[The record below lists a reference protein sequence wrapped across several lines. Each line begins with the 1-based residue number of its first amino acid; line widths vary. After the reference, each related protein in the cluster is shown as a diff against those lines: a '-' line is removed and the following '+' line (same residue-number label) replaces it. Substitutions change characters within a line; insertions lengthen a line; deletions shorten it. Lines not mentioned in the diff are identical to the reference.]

1 MALGTFGGILSTGQQ
16 ALLAHQTAL
25 QVTGQNIANANTPGY
40 SRERAELAPVP
51 TSSTRLLRAG
61 VTVEAITRAY
71 DRFITT
77 QVAAASSNLKST
89 QTQSDLLGQVEALFN
104 DLNTPETGLS
114 GVLEAFFQGLR
125 DLAQHPQGLAERS
138 SVLQQGENVVDAFHR
153 LANGVQ
159 GLYQERNTQLSDAV
173 TEVNHLTTQLA
184 ALNLQIQEREV
195 DPKNHANTL
204 RDQQDLLLKQLAEKI
219 NITSF
224 TTDAGQ
230 LTVLLGGGRPL
241 VEGRQSFNLATRV
254 DPDDPQRL
262 LVHLNDAQ
270 GNGTEVSAQIRSGQL
285 HGLLIG
291 RDTVLPRL
299 QASLDR
305 LAAQLTTSLN
315 QAHSVGYGLDGTTGQ
330 DFLVVRQV
338 SGRALA
344 ANTGGGTLQSVSVSD
359 PFQLTLD
366 DYYIQFAGG
375 GAQPTFDIVDATTGA
390 TIVSGQNYTAG
401 ATFHFAGLALTLA
414 DNGTPPQPG
423 DTFLVRTT
431 HDAAKNIAVAPTLLA
446 HPRQVAAAQSLNP
459 GDNTNALALARLRDT
474 PAIDGSTFGTF
485 YHTMVTSVGAVSQQ
499 ASRLA
504 ENQQTVLTDL
514 ENRREAISGV
524 SLDEEQVN
532 LIRFQQA
539 YNAAANFIRI
549 AEELGQTVLGLIQ

>member
-1 MALGTFGGILSTGQQ
+1 MGTFGSILSTGQQ

-40 SRERAELAPVP
+40 SRERAELVPVP
-51 TSSTRLLRAG
+51 TSSTRLLRSG
-61 VTVEAITRAY
+61 VTVEEITRAY

-104 DLNTPETGLS
+104 DLNTPDTGLS
-114 GVLEAFFQGLR
+114 GALDTFFQGLH
-125 DLAQHPQGLAERS
+125 DLAQHPQGLSERS
-138 SVLQQGENVVDAFHR
+138 SVLQQGENVADAFHR
-153 LANGVQ
+153 LANGLQ
-159 GLYQERNTQLSDAV
+159 ELYQERNTQLSDAV

-219 NITSF
+219 NVTSF

-241 VEGRQSFNLATRV
+241 VEGGQSFNLATRV

-262 LVHLNDAQ
+262 LVDLNDAQ
-270 GNGTEVSAQIRSGQL
+270 DNGTDVTAQIRSGQI
-285 HGLLIG
+285 HGLLVG

-315 QAHSVGYGLDGTTGQ
+315 QTHSMGYGLDGTTGQ
-330 DFLVVRQV
+330 DFFAARQV
-338 SGRALA
+338 SGQALA
-344 ANTGGGTLQSVSVSD
+344 ANTGGGTLQSVNVSD

-366 DYYIQFAGG
+366 DYRIQFTSG

-390 TIVSGQNYTAG
+390 TVASGQTYTAG
-401 ATFHFAGLALTLA
+401 ATFHFAGLAVTLA

-459 GDNTNALALARLRDT
+459 GDNANALALAQLRDT
-474 PAIDGSTFGTF
+474 LAIDGSTFGTF

-504 ENQQTVLTDL
+504 ENQQTALTGL

-549 AEELGQTVLGLIQ
+549 AEELGQTVLGLIR

>member
-1 MALGTFGGILSTGQQ
+1 MGTFGSILFTGQQ

-40 SRERAELAPVP
+40 SRERAELVSAPSAL
-51 TSSTRLLRAG
+51 TNILRSG
-61 VTVEAITRAY
+61 VNVEEITRAY

-77 QVAAASSNLKST
+77 QVTVAGSNLKST

-104 DLNTPETGLS
+104 DLNTPEAGLS
-114 GVLEAFFQGLR
+114 GALDAFFQGLH
-125 DLAQHPQGLAERS
+125 DLAQNPQGLSERS
-138 SVLQQGENVVDAFHR
+138 SVLQQGANVAEAFHR
-153 LANGVQ
+153 LADGLQ
-159 GLYQERNTQLSDAV
+159 GLYQERNAELGDAV
-173 TEVNHLTTQLA
+173 GEVNQLTTQLA
-184 ALNLQIQEREV
+184 ALNVQIREREV

-230 LTVLLGGGRPL
+230 TTVLLGGGRPL
-241 VEGRQSFNLATRV
+241 VEGGQSFNLATRV

-262 LVHLNDAQ
+262 LIDLNDTQ
-270 GNGTEVSAQIRSGQL
+270 DNGTDVTAQIRSGHI
-285 HGLLIG
+285 HGLLVG

-315 QAHSVGYGLDGTTGQ
+315 QTHSTGYGLDGTTGQ
-330 DFLVVRQV
+330 DFFVARQV
-338 SGRALA
+338 SGQALA
-344 ANTGGGTLQSVSVSD
+344 ANTGGGTLQNVSVFD
-359 PFQLTLD
+359 PSQLTLD
-366 DYYIQFAGG
+366 DYRLQFING

-390 TIVSGQNYTAG
+390 TVASGQNYTAG
-401 ATFHFAGLALTLA
+401 ATFHFAGLAVTLA
-414 DNGTPPQPG
+414 DNGVPPQPG
-423 DTFLVRTT
+423 DTFLLRTT
-431 HDAAKNIAVAPTLLA
+431 HDAAKNIAIAPTLLE

-459 GDNTNALALARLRDT
+459 GDNTNALALAQLRDT
-474 PAIDGSTFGTF
+474 LAIDGSTFGTF
-485 YHTMVTSVGAVSQQ
+485 YHSLVTGVGVVSQQ

-504 ENQQTVLTDL
+504 ENQQTALTDL
-514 ENRREAISGV
+514 ENRREALSGV

-549 AEELGQTVLGLIQ
+549 AGELGRTVLDLVQ

>member
-1 MALGTFGGILSTGQQ
+1 MGTYGSILFTGQQ

-40 SRERAELAPVP
+40 SRERAELVSAPS
-51 TSSTRLLRAG
+51 SSTRIMRSG
-61 VTVEAITRAY
+61 VHVEEITRAY

-77 QVAAASSNLKST
+77 QVAVASSNLKGA

-114 GVLEAFFQGLR
+114 GALEALFQGLH
-125 DLAQHPQGLAERS
+125 DLAQHPQGLSERS
-138 SVLQQGENVVDAFHR
+138 SVLQQGQNVAEAFHQ
-153 LANGVQ
+153 LANGLQ
-159 GLYQERNTQLSDAV
+159 GLYQGRNAELGDAV
-173 TEVNHLTTQLA
+173 TDVNHLTAQLA
-184 ALNLQIQEREV
+184 RLNQQIREREV

-224 TTDAGQ
+224 PTGAGQ
-230 LTVLLGGGRPL
+230 VTVLLGGGRPL
-241 VEGRQSFNLATRV
+241 VEGGQSFNLATRV

-262 LVHLNDAQ
+262 LVDLNDAQ
-270 GNGTEVSAQIRSGQL
+270 SNGTDVTAQIQSG
-285 HGLLIG
+285 HIYGLLVG

-315 QAHSVGYGLDGTTGQ
+315 QTHSTGYGLDGTTGQ
-330 DFLVVRQV
+330 DFFVARQV
-338 SGRALA
+338 SGQALA
-344 ANTGGGTLQSVSVSD
+344 ANTGGGTLQSVSVFD
-359 PFQLTLD
+359 PSQLTLD
-366 DYYIQFAGG
+366 DYRLQFTSG
-375 GAQPTFDIVDATTGA
+375 GAQPTFDIVDATTG
-390 TIVSGQNYTAG
+390 TTVISGQNYTAG
-401 ATFHFAGLALTLA
+401 ATFRFAGLAVTLA

-423 DTFLVRTT
+423 DTFVLRTT
-431 HDAAKNIAVAPTLLA
+431 RKAAQNIAVAPTLLA

-459 GDNTNALALARLRDT
+459 GDNANALALAQLRDT
-474 PAIDGSTFGTF
+474 LAMDGSTFGAF
-485 YHTMVTSVGAVSQQ
+485 YHTLVTSVGAVSQQ

-504 ENQQTVLTDL
+504 DNQQIVLTDL
-514 ENRREAISGV
+514 ENRREALSGV

-549 AEELGQTVLGLIQ
+549 AEELGQAVLDLVR